1 MYSMYR
7 SSPLRSTLNTDVIT
21 GLGMC
26 KICTE
31 AVHCVAVLTRKLSQV
46 WECVKYVRKQSIALN
61 TNVITGSRM
70 CKVCTGTRGKGVV
83 TGSPTFK
90 YLWKEKVIFQTTKL
104 GLGCLSFHQ
113 PPFPNHSVKLLPIR
127 VAQGAKSKA
136 KSCSLL
142 FSVASTYTPKTSPEE
157 PQNSPLF
164 NGKSCHLDSRET
176 EFHENSVYCKK
187 KSNQILGQIF
197 ILKYH
202 QITGSNSQ
210 WQKYHRHVI
219 LPLH

>member
-1 MYSMYR
+1 M
-7 SSPLRSTLNTDVIT
+7 
-21 GLGMC
+21 
-26 KICTE
+26 KI
-31 AVHCVAVLTRKLSQV
+31 HVA
-46 WECVKYVRKQSIALN
+46 YY
-61 TNVITGSRM
+61 
-70 CKVCTGTRGKGVV
+70 
-83 TGSPTFK
+83 K

-104 GLGCLSFHQ
+104 GLCCLSFHQ

-164 NGKSCHLDSRET
+164 NGKSCHLDSIET

-187 KSNQILGQIF
+187 IESDFRSNLHLKIPSNHWIQLAVAKIPPARHITSALMYVCIILHDKVQVVTSLHHPFTCKVFYICTSTLISTNFIF
-197 ILKYH
+197 GVLESLE
-202 QITGSNSQ
+202 TSAS
-210 WQKYHRHVI
+210 
-219 LPLH
+219 